1 MLELRNNPNFIFF
14 LFFNELSLI
23 QFLLKSFQPNN
34 HLWIITQLTT
44 NNKQPFFGFR
54 SSSLKATNLN
64 TKKKTLCT
72 SFFKLLNKQKID
84 PTNWMFYPARRH
96 ERKHTTDGSNR
107 TATTSNVHQ
116 VTGFLSFF
124 TRLVFCW
131 LPALYCNGIRVILRL
146 VV

>member
-1 MLELRNNPNFIFF
+1 MYWNYGTIQIF
-14 LFFNELSLI
+14 LIFNEWSLI
-23 QFLLKSFQPNN
+23 QLLLTSFQPNN

-44 NNKQPFFGFR
+44 NNKQRFFFGFR
-54 SSSLKATNLN
+54 SNSLKATNLN
-64 TKKKTLCT
+64 SKKKLCT
-72 SFFKLLNKQKID
+72 NFLKFLNKQKIN
-84 PTNWMFYPARRH
+84 PTNWMFYPPRRH

-131 LPALYCNGIRVILRL
+131 LLAQYTAMVFE
-146 VV
+146 